1 MKQAIPLSLIRAF
14 KVNDEI
20 RAYLL
25 LKEKHLRL
33 TREGKP
39 YLDVLLSDRSGTIMG
54 KIWEHAGDIEP
65 MIETGAPV
73 GVRAIVE
80 DFRGRLQLNI
90 TRIVPVNEEDFAS
103 KGFSWELILPHTE
116 KNPER
121 MWKFVEKMINKVNN
135 PWLTSLLQLLIVNNQ
150 SKIMKHP
157 ASLRLHHA
165 VSGGF
170 LEHLVYMLNLGQYAA
185 KQYKLDT
192 DLVIAGILLH
202 DIGKLEELSGY
213 PDNSF
218 TDEGQFLGHT
228 ALGYAM
234 VENAIAEI
242 PDFPPE
248 LRLKIHHILLSHHG
262 QYEYQALKK
271 PAFPEA
277 LLVHYLDELD
287 VRIDMMRNAINQE
300 LDDGDWTSVNN
311 YFRVPLYKKQTVNED
326 DGKGNEKQDTDKKP
340 QDR

>member
-1 MKQAIPLSLIRAF
+1 MKKTIPLSTIRSF

-39 YLDVLLSDRSGTIMG
+39 YLDVLLSDRSGSITG
-54 KIWEHAGDIEP
+54 KIWEHAGEIEP
-65 MIETGAPV
+65 MIETGSPV

-116 KNPER
+116 KNPDK
-121 MWKFVEKMINKVNN
+121 MWKFVEKTINKINN
-135 PWLTSLLQLLIVNNQ
+135 QWLISLLQVLIVENQ

-157 ASLRLHHA
+157 ASFRLHHA
-165 VSGGF
+165 TSGGF
-170 LEHLVYMLNLGQYAA
+170 LEHLVYMLNLGQHAA

-192 DLVIAGILLH
+192 DLVVAGILLH
-202 DIGKLEELSGY
+202 DIGKLNELSGY
-213 PDNSF
+213 PDNNY

-228 ALGYAM
+228 ALGYSM
-234 VENAIAEI
+234 VEKAIAGI
-242 PDFPPE
+242 PDFPEE
-248 LRLKIHHILLSHHG
+248 LHLKIQHIMLSHHG
-262 QYEYQALKK
+262 LYEYQALKK

-277 LLVHYLDELD
+277 LLIHYLDEMD
-287 VRIDMMRNAINQE
+287 VRIDMMKNAINQE
-300 LDDGDWTSVNN
+300 LDDADWTSMNN
-311 YFRVPLYKKQTVNED
+311 YFRIPLYKKQTEKHEES
-326 DGKGNEKQDTDKKP
+326 GTGNKNTADKKS
-340 QDR
+340 

>member
-1 MKQAIPLSLIRAF
+1 MKQAIPLSTIRSF

-39 YLDVLLSDRSGTIMG
+39 YLDVLLSDRSGSIMG

-65 MIETGAPV
+65 MVETGSPV

-80 DFRGRLQLNI
+80 DFRGRQQLNI

-116 KNPER
+116 KNPDK
-121 MWKFVEKMINKVNN
+121 MWKYVEKIINKINN
-135 PWLTSLLQLLIVNNQ
+135 QWLKLLLQSLIIDNQ

-165 VSGGF
+165 TSGGF
-170 LEHLVYMLNLGQYAA
+170 LEHLVYMLNLGQHAA
-185 KQYKLDT
+185 KQYKLDS
-192 DLVIAGILLH
+192 DLVTSGILLH

-213 PDNSF
+213 PDNNF

-228 ALGYAM
+228 AIGYSM
-234 VENAIAEI
+234 VEKAISEI
-242 PDFPPE
+242 PDFPVE
-248 LRLKIHHILLSHHG
+248 LQLKIQHIMLSHHG
-262 QYEYQALKK
+262 RYEYQALKK

-287 VRIDMMRNAINQE
+287 VRMDMMKNAIGQE
-300 LDDGDWTSVNN
+300 LDDGDWTSMNN
-311 YFRVPLYKKQTVNED
+311 YFRVPLYKKQPEKDETPRRA
-326 DGKGNEKQDTDKKP
+326 DGNNPQKKS
-340 QDR
+340 

>member
-1 MKQAIPLSLIRAF
+1 MKQAIPLSTIRSF

-39 YLDVLLSDRSGTIMG
+39 YLDVLLSDRSGSIMG

-80 DFRGRLQLNI
+80 DFRGRQQLNI

-116 KNPER
+116 KNPEK
-121 MWKFVEKMINKVNN
+121 MWKFIDKTIKKINNQ
-135 PWLTSLLQLLIVNNQ
+135 WLKSLLQTLIIENQ

-165 VSGGF
+165 TSGGF
-170 LEHLVYMLNLGQYAA
+170 LEHLVYMLNLGQHAS

-213 PDNSF
+213 PDNNF

-228 ALGYAM
+228 ALGYVM
-234 VENAIAEI
+234 VEKAIAAI
-242 PDFPPE
+242 PDFPGE
-248 LRLKIHHILLSHHG
+248 LRLKIQHILLSHHG

-287 VRIDMMRNAINQE
+287 VRMDMMKNAINQE
-300 LDDGDWTSVNN
+300 LDDGDWTSLNN
-311 YFRVPLYKKQTVNED
+311 YFRVPLYKKQTVDNEQNGTSD
-326 DGKGNEKQDTDKKP
+326 ENTAGKKS
-340 QDR
+340 